1 MKEFLFNLRVRLLRK
16 ILGDDIGHL
25 LICHLDVGE
34 NNHKAILAFN
44 LNGHLPHISFV
55 LQDMLKQEEWLKN
68 VVFDAVIEH
77 LSRYEVDCKNFI
89 ETLNSKNL

>member
-1 MKEFLFNLRVRLLRK
+1 MKEFFFNLRISLIRK

-25 LICHLDVGE
+25 LVCHKDVGD

-44 LNGHLPHISFV
+44 LNGHFSHISFV
-55 LQDMLKQEEWLKN
+55 LQDMLKQEEGIKA

-89 ETLNSKNL
+89 ETLNSKN

>member
-25 LICHLDVGE
+25 LICHMEAGE

-44 LNGHLPHISFV
+44 INGHLPHISFV
-55 LQDMLKQEEWLKN
+55 LQDMLRQEEGLKN

-77 LSRYEVDCKNFI
+77 LSRYEVDCKNFL
-89 ETLNSKNL
+89 EKLNSKN

>member
-1 MKEFLFNLRVRLLRK
+1 MKEFFFNIRTRLIRR

-25 LICHLDVGE
+25 LICHMEAGE

-44 LNGHLPHISFV
+44 INGHLPHISFV
-55 LQDMLKQEEWLKN
+55 LQDMLRQEEGLKA

-77 LSRYEVDCKNFI
+77 LSRYEVDCKNFL
-89 ETLNSKNL
+89 EKLNSKN

>member
-1 MKEFLFNLRVRLLRK
+1 MKEFFFNIRTRLIRR

-25 LICHLDVGE
+25 LICHMEAGE

-44 LNGHLPHISFV
+44 INGHLPHISFV
-55 LQDMLKQEEWLKN
+55 IQDMLRQEEGLKA

-89 ETLNSKNL
+89 ETLNSKN

>member
-1 MKEFLFNLRVRLLRK
+1 MKEFFFNLRVRLIRK

-25 LICHLDVGE
+25 LICHMEAGE

-44 LNGHLPHISFV
+44 LKEHKSHISLV
-55 LQDMLKQEEWLKN
+55 LQDMLKRNEGLKA
-68 VVFDAVIEH
+68 VVFDAVIGH

>member
-1 MKEFLFNLRVRLLRK
+1 MKEFFFNIRTRLIRR

-25 LICHLDVGE
+25 LICHMEAGE

-44 LNGHLPHISFV
+44 INGHLPHISFV
-55 LQDMLKQEEWLKN
+55 LQDMLRQEEGLKA

-89 ETLNSKNL
+89 ETLNSKN

>member
-1 MKEFLFNLRVRLLRK
+1 MKEFFFNLRMRLLRK

-44 LNGHLPHISFV
+44 INGHLPHITFV
-55 LQDMLKQEEWLKN
+55 LQDMLKQEEGLKKI
-68 VVFDAVIEH
+68 VFDAVIEH

>member
-44 LNGHLPHISFV
+44 LNGHAPHISYI
-55 LQDMLKQEEWLKN
+55 LQQGLIQEEGLKA

-89 ETLNSKNL
+89 ETLNSKN

>member
-1 MKEFLFNLRVRLLRK
+1 MKEFFFNIRVRLIRR

-25 LICHLDVGE
+25 LVCHKNVGE

-44 LNGHLPHISFV
+44 INGHLPHISYILQNRLIQDEV
-55 LQDMLKQEEWLKN
+55 LKKII
-68 VVFDAVIEH
+68 FDAVIEH

-89 ETLNSKNL
+89 ETLNSKN

>member
-1 MKEFLFNLRVRLLRK
+1 MKEFFFNLRISLIRK

-25 LICHLDVGE
+25 LVCHKDVGD

-55 LQDMLKQEEWLKN
+55 LQDMLKQEEGIKA

-77 LSRYEVDCKNFI
+77 LSSYEVDCKNFI
-89 ETLNSKNL
+89 ETLNSKN

>member
-1 MKEFLFNLRVRLLRK
+1 MKEFFFKLRISLIRK

-25 LICHLDVGE
+25 LVCHKDVGD

-44 LNGHLPHISFV
+44 FEEHAPHISYI
-55 LQDMLKQEEWLKN
+55 LQNGLIQEEGLKAII
-68 VVFDAVIEH
+68 FDAVIEH

-89 ETLNSKNL
+89 ETLNSKN

>member
-25 LICHLDVGE
+25 LVCHKDVGE

-44 LNGHLPHISFV
+44 INGHLPHISFV
-55 LQDMLKQEEWLKN
+55 LQDMLRQEEGLKKI
-68 VVFDAVIEH
+68 VFDAVIEH
-77 LSRYEVDCKNFI
+77 LSRYEVDYKNFI
-89 ETLNSKNL
+89 ETLNSKN

>member
-1 MKEFLFNLRVRLLRK
+1 MKEFFFNLRISLIRK

-25 LICHLDVGE
+25 LVCHKEVGE
-34 NNHKAILAFN
+34 NNHKARIAFN
-44 LNGHLPHISFV
+44 FGEHAPHISYI
-55 LQDMLKQEEWLKN
+55 LQQGLIQEEGLKA

-89 ETLNSKNL
+89 ETLNSKN

>member
-1 MKEFLFNLRVRLLRK
+1 MKEFFFNIRTRLIRR

-25 LICHLDVGE
+25 LICHMEAGE

-44 LNGHLPHISFV
+44 INGHAPHISFV
-55 LQDMLKQEEWLKN
+55 LQDMLKQEEGLKA

-77 LSRYEVDCKNFI
+77 PSRYEVDCKNFI
-89 ETLNSKNL
+89 ETLNSKN

>member
-1 MKEFLFNLRVRLLRK
+1 MLLIMK

-25 LICHLDVGE
+25 LVCHKKAGE
-34 NNHKAILAFN
+34 DNNKAILAFN
-44 LNGHLPHISFV
+44 FEEHAPHISYI
-55 LQDMLKQEEWLKN
+55 LQNGFIQEEGLKA

-89 ETLNSKNL
+89 ETLNSKN

>member
-1 MKEFLFNLRVRLLRK
+1 MKEFFFNIRTRLIRR

-25 LICHLDVGE
+25 LICHMEAGE

-44 LNGHLPHISFV
+44 INGHLPHISFV
-55 LQDMLKQEEWLKN
+55 LQDMLRQEEGLKA